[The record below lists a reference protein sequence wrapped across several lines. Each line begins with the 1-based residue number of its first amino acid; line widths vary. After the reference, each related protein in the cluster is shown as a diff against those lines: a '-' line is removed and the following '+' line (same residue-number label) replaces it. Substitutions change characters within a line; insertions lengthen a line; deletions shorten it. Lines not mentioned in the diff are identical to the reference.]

1 MLDYG
6 WTTYE
11 FAVFEADLQSSRW
24 VQVNTLGGD
33 EALFV
38 GRLSSRAVVAD
49 QHWVP
54 SDRIFFLDDSA
65 GMEVSGMRDA
75 LANVYN
81 MKDGSVSKLQ
91 PVALERHGSSMH
103 SWDRTVPPTWL
114 FSEDLD
120 TEK

>member
-24 VQVNTLGGD
+24 VQVNTLGGN

-38 GRLSSRAVVAD
+38 GRLCSRAVVAD

-54 SDRIFFLDDSA
+54 SDRIFFLDDST
-65 GMEVSGMRDA
+65 GMEVSGLRDA

-81 MKDGSVSKLQ
+81 MKDGKVSKL
-91 PVALERHGSSMH
+91 PPAAIEGHGSSTRN
-103 SWDRTVPPTWL
+103 WDRAVPPTWL

-120 TEK
+120 TEE